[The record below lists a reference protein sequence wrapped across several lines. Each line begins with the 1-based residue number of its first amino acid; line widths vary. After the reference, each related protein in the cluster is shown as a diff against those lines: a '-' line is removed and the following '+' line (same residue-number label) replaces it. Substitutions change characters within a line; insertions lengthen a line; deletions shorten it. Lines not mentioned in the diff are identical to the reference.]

1 MNMAG
6 TGTDVSRGRNSLGV
20 GPSQQLGKTEE
31 LTCSVLWSPLP
42 HTTAPGEWCFGG
54 RTEEDGVELGM
65 RLEERRA
72 ARASEVERQEG
83 CRDTAPEK

>member
-1 MNMAG
+1 MEFG
-6 TGTDVSRGRNSLGV
+6 IV
-20 GPSQQLGKTEE
+20 
-31 LTCSVLWSPLP
+31 TCSVLWSPLP

-83 CRDTAPEK
+83 CRDAAPEK